1 MTADATLAQRWRSAR
16 PTAVGLHL
24 DSAACSR
31 QSFATIGAAADHAR
45 REAEV
50 GGYAAADEA
59 EATLHGGRA
68 AVGTLTGMTGDD
80 VVFTTGANNALDLLL
95 SGWPGP
101 PGVIA
106 CLPGEFAP
114 NLAVMAVNGFAV
126 RPLPVDGLGR
136 AVVADVEALLTD
148 DPPALMHLT
157 AVASHRGVV
166 QPAHDIAALCRR
178 AGVPMVL
185 DAAQALGQIDCVV
198 DADAIYAPSRKWLAG
213 PRGVGVLAVRP
224 GLATRLRP
232 RMPPPGWLQE
242 IPPLR
247 LLELG
252 EANIAAR
259 VAFSVAVGEHMTA
272 GPRRVRA
279 RLAEVGGL
287 TRAAMTDVP
296 GWRVV
301 EPEDTPTA
309 ITTLA
314 PVDGVDVEWVRA
326 ALIAEHAIV
335 TTVAGPDRAPFE
347 LTAPVLRLSP
357 HVDTT
362 VEDPAAFAEALAAV
376 TVSAIGT

>member
-1 MTADATLAQRWRSAR
+1 MTADTTLAQRWRSAR
-16 PTAVGLHL
+16 PPAIGLHL

-31 QSFATIGAAADHAR
+31 QSFAVICAAAGHAH

-50 GGYAAADEA
+50 GGYLAVDEA
-59 EATLHGGRA
+59 QPTLNAGRA
-68 AVGTLTGMTGDD
+68 TVATLTGMSDDD

-95 SGWPGP
+95 AAWPDP

-114 NLAVMAVNGFAV
+114 NLAVMAANGFAV

-136 AVVADVEALLTD
+136 AVVDDVEALLVD
-148 DPPALMHLT
+148 GPPTLVHLT

-166 QPAHDIAALCRR
+166 QPVNEIAALCGRH
-178 AGVPMVL
+178 GVPMVL

-224 GLATRLRP
+224 GLANRLRP
-232 RMPPPGWLQE
+232 RIPPPGWMPHV
-242 IPPLR
+242 PPLR
-247 LLELG
+247 LFELG
-252 EANIAAR
+252 EANLAAR
-259 VAFSVAVGEHMTA
+259 VGFSVAAGEYMTA
-272 GPRRVRA
+272 GPEQLRA
-279 RLAEVGGL
+279 GLAHVGRL
-287 TRAAMTDVP
+287 TRAAVTDVP
-296 GWRVV
+296 GWRVI

-314 PVDGVDVEWVRA
+314 PSDGVDVERIRA

-362 VEDPAAFAEALAAV
+362 VEDLAAFAAALAAV
-376 TVSAIGT
+376 TVSA